1 MKTYIKKTLNGY
13 SVEVSRAQDEELA
26 FFLNSRGAQ
35 VIDIVRPMYDK
46 NVSVIRISHAASI
59 TKKSIED
66 IITDF
71 ETVNIKSAV

>member
-1 MKTYIKKTLNGY
+1 MKTNIKRTLNGY

-46 NVSVIRISHAASI
+46 TVSLIRISNVNSV
-59 TKKSIED
+59 TSKFIED
-66 IITDF
+66 LISDF
-71 ETVNIKSAV
+71 TTVNIKSAV

>member
-1 MKTYIKKTLNGY
+1 MKTNIKRTLNGY

-26 FFLNSRGAQ
+26 FFLNSRGTQ

-46 NVSVIRISHAASI
+46 TVSVIRISHAAST

-71 ETVNIKSAV
+71 EIVNIKSAV

>member
-1 MKTYIKKTLNGY
+1 MKTNIKRTLNGY

-46 NVSVIRISHAASI
+46 TVSLIRISNANSV
-59 TKKSIED
+59 TSKFIED
-66 IITDF
+66 LISDF
-71 ETVNIKSAV
+71 TTVNIKSAV